1 MAEFSPSKNFIENG
15 ALPSYLAYIAKNAGV
30 QRFIYAS
37 SCSVYGFTDA
47 TLADEDSDVR
57 CGYPYGISKLQG
69 ERGVLQLADEDF
81 STIALRQ
88 GTVVGYSPRMR
99 FDLIV
104 NTMFKAAV
112 QTRRIT
118 INNPTIWRPIL
129 DVRDTTQAF
138 LLAVGAEHD
147 VSGVYNVAYDNFTVG
162 EIGERVA
169 ASVERLTGQTIALDV
184 KDIKDFRS
192 YRVSTERARRV
203 NSAWRR
209 SSIRYSR
216 IAASTET
223 SQKKPSTT
231 SKSSSNSTAEPKL
244 APS

>member
-1 MAEFSPSKNFIENG
+1 
-15 ALPSYLAYIAKNAGV
+15 
-30 QRFIYAS
+30 
-37 SCSVYGFTDA
+37 
-47 TLADEDSDVR
+47 
-57 CGYPYGISKLQG
+57 
-69 ERGVLQLADEDF
+69 
-81 STIALRQ
+81 
-88 GTVVGYSPRMR
+88 MR

-129 DVRDTTQAF
+129 DVRDTSQAF
-138 LLAVGAEHD
+138 LLAVGAERD

-203 NSAWRR
+203 LGFNPQFGVETIVDSLFENR
-209 SSIRYSR
+209 SEYGDF
-216 IAASTET
+216 
-223 SQKKPSTT
+223 
-231 SKSSSNSTAEPKL
+231 SKEAFYNIEVFKQL
-244 APS
+244 QG